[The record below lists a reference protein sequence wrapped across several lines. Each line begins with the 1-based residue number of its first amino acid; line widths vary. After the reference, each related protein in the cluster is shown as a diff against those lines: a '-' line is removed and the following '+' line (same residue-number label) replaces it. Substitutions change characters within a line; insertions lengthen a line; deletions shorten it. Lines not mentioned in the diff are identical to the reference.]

1 MSAATV
7 LLAVWPAWVAGVAVQ
22 LQQTALWPG
31 GGYAAVLGLALLL
44 AGAAAWWL
52 HRGRSRWAPPLAP
65 TLVLTLALMAAAAAA
80 FGLTGWRA
88 AAFAQQALPPVLEG
102 VDLLVQG
109 RVVGLPRRSADSQ
122 SWVFEPEAAWRD
134 GQSVRLPE
142 RLQLGWYLRG
152 QPPAQALPR
161 AGERW
166 QFTVRLRRPHGAF
179 NPHGFDRERWLWEQ
193 GVGATGYVRTAP
205 GDPAPQ
211 RLQPAAWGL
220 DAARQAVGEA
230 MAARVPDPRQAGVLA
245 ALVVGDQS
253 AIDRDDWDLFRTTGV
268 AHLMSISGLH
278 VTLFAWLA
286 TRLIGALWRRLARP
300 WPGLLLAVPLP
311 VAAGVGGVAL
321 ATAYALFAGW
331 GVPAQRTVLMLALV
345 VGLRLAGRQWP
356 WPPLWGLAMVAVL
369 LLDPWALL
377 QPGFWLSFV
386 AVGILFATDPAGRS
400 PPRDAP
406 GLTGWRRWA
415 RAAWGQWREQV
426 VMTLALAPLSLLL
439 FGQVSL
445 VGLAAN
451 LLAIPWVT
459 LLVTPLA
466 LLGVLFTPLWDVA
479 AAAVQVLHLWLG
491 WLAQW
496 PWAAVYRAVAPLSLA
511 VLAVAGGVLLV
522 LRAPLW
528 LRAAGILLLWPAL
541 VWQPP
546 RPAEGRFEVMALDVG
561 QGSAVLVRT
570 ARHSLLYDAG
580 PRYASGSDAGT
591 RVVVPLLRALGEAPH
606 TVVISHQDGDHAGG
620 ANAVRAAW
628 PQARWLSS
636 FDADPASRCAAGQ
649 RWTWDGVHFEI
660 LHPAPAHYR
669 ADGSGALPSNAMSCV
684 LRIDDGRH
692 SAWLSGD
699 LDAERETRLALA
711 QPGLRAD
718 LLLAPHHGSAS
729 SSSPVLL
736 NTLRPSVVIVQ
747 SGYRNRF
754 GHPAPPVLL
763 RYRERSLP
771 WVTSPQCGAATW
783 RSDAPQ
789 AVRCERVQR
798 QRYWHQS
805 GAGLGVAAGHSTAP
819 AATEPQ
825 PDSDSNEATWRS
837 PGADE

>member
-1 MSAATV
+1 MSATAM
-7 LLAVWPAWVAGVAVQ
+7 LLAVWPAWVAGVGVQ
-22 LQQTALWPG
+22 LQQTALWPVRM
-31 GGYAAVLGLALLL
+31 YVVMLGVALLL
-44 AGAAAWWL
+44 AWGASVL
-52 HRGRSRWAPPLAP
+52 RVRRSRWVPGLA
-65 TLVLTLALMAAAAAA
+65 LILALMAAAAGA

-88 AAFAQQALPPVLEG
+88 AVFAQQALPPELEG

-109 RVVGLPRRSADSQ
+109 RVVGLPRRSAQSQ
-122 SWVFEPEAAWRD
+122 TWVFEPEAAWRD
-134 GQSVRLPE
+134 ARAVRLPE

-152 QPPAQALPR
+152 QPSTQALPR
-161 AGERW
+161 AGEHW

-205 GDPAPQ
+205 SEPAPQ
-211 RLQPAAWGL
+211 RLRPAAWGL

-230 MAARVPDPRQAGVLA
+230 IAARVFNPRLAGVLA

-253 AIDRDDWDLFRTTGV
+253 AIDREDWDLFRTTGV

-311 VAAGVGGVAL
+311 VAAGAGGVVL

-345 VGLRLAGRQWP
+345 VGLRLAGRHWP
-356 WPPLWGLAMVAVL
+356 WLPLWGLAMVAVL

-400 PPRDAP
+400 QPLVAP
-406 GLTGWRRWA
+406 AANGWRRWG
-415 RAAWGQWREQV
+415 RAVWGQWREQV

-466 LLGVLFTPLWDVA
+466 LLGLLLPPLWEVA

-496 PWAAVYRAVAPLSLA
+496 PWASLHRAVAPLPLA

-522 LRAPLW
+522 LRVPLW
-528 LRAAGILLLWPAL
+528 LRSAGLLLLWPAL

-580 PRYASGSDAGT
+580 PRYASGSDAGS

-606 TVVISHQDGDHAGG
+606 TVVISHQDSDHSGG
-620 ANAVRAAW
+620 AKAVRTAW
-628 PQARWLSS
+628 PQAHWLSS
-636 FDADPASRCAAGQ
+636 FAADPASRCTAGQ
-649 RWTWDGVHFEI
+649 RWTWDGVHFEM
-660 LHPAPAHYR
+660 LHPTPAHYR

-699 LDAERETRLALA
+699 LDAERETRLALG
-711 QPGLRAD
+711 QPDLRAD
-718 LLLAPHHGSAS
+718 LLLAPHHGSAT

-754 GHPAPPVLL
+754 GHPAAQVLL
-763 RYRERSLP
+763 RYRERGLP
-771 WVTSPQCGAATW
+771 WVASPQCGAATW
-783 RSDAPQ
+783 RSDEPH
-789 AVRCERVQR
+789 AVRCERVHR
-798 QRYWHQS
+798 QRYWHQP
-805 GAGLGVAAGHSTAP
+805 GVGLGVAALHIP
-819 AATEPQ
+819 FHPVAA
-825 PDSDSNEATWRS
+825 PDSDPYTGSAGASVPSS
-837 PGADE
+837 PAADE

>member
-1 MSAATV
+1 MSAARL
-7 LLAVWPAWVAGVAVQ
+7 LLALWPAWVAGVALQ

-31 GGYAAVLGLALLL
+31 DRYAAALLPALCGVSLALWGRRRLGRL
-44 AGAAAWWL
+44 AW
-52 HRGRSRWAPPLAP
+52 P
-65 TLVLTLALMAAAAAA
+65 LVLVATALAA

-88 AAFAQQALPPVLEG
+88 AHFAQQALDATLEG
-102 VDLLVQG
+102 VDVRVEG
-109 RVVGLPRRSADSQ
+109 RVSGLPRRSADSQ
-122 SWVFEPEAAWRD
+122 SFVFEVASARRD
-134 GQSVRLPE
+134 GQAVPLPE
-142 RLQLGWYLRG
+142 RLQLSWYLRG
-152 QPPAQALPR
+152 AASDQTLPR

-166 QFTVRLRRPHGAF
+166 QLTVRLRRPHGSF

-193 GVGATGYVRTAP
+193 GIGATGYVRSGP
-205 GDPAPQ
+205 RDEAPQ
-211 RLQPAAWGL
+211 RLAAAGRGL
-220 DAARQAVGEA
+220 GAARQAVGEA
-230 MAARVPDPRQAGVLA
+230 MAARVHDPRLAGVLA

-253 AIDRDDWDLFRTTGV
+253 AIDREDWDLFRTTGV

-300 WPGLLLAVPLP
+300 FPAVLLAVPLP
-311 VAAGVGGVAL
+311 LAAGVGGVAL

-345 VGLRLAGRQWP
+345 VGLRLLGRQWP

-400 PPRDAP
+400 QPRDADAQA
-406 GLTGWRRWA
+406 GWRRWA
-415 RAAWGQWREQV
+415 HAAWGQWREQV

-466 LLGVLFTPLWDVA
+466 LLGVLFAPLWEVA
-479 AAAVQVLHLWLG
+479 AWAVQGLHAWLG

-496 PWAAVYRAVAPLSLA
+496 SWAAVYRPIPPLPLA

-522 LRAPLW
+522 LRAPGVF
-528 LRAAGILLLWPAL
+528 RAAGLLLLWPAL
-541 VWQPP
+541 LWQPP

-570 ARHSLLYDAG
+570 AGHSLLYDAG
-580 PRYASGSDAGT
+580 PRYASGGDAGR
-591 RVVVPLLRALGEAPH
+591 RVVLPLLRALGEEPDA
-606 TVVISHQDGDHAGG
+606 VVISHQDSDHAGG
-620 ANAVRAAW
+620 AEVVRAAW
-628 PQARWLSS
+628 PRARWLSS
-636 FDADPASRCAAGQ
+636 FDADPARRCQAGQ

-660 LHPAPAHYR
+660 VHPAPAQYR

-699 LDAERETRLALA
+699 LDAERETRLALDR
-711 QPGLRAD
+711 PDLRAD
-718 LLLAPHHGSAS
+718 LLLAPHHGSTT

-736 NTLRPSVVIVQ
+736 NTLRPAVVIVQ

-754 GHPAPPVLL
+754 GHPAPVVLQ
-763 RYRERSLP
+763 RYRERGVP
-771 WVTSPQCGAATW
+771 WVNSPQCGAATW
-783 RSDAPQ
+783 RSEVPQ
-789 AVRCERVQR
+789 AVRCERVHGR
-798 QRYWHQS
+798 RYWHQ
-805 GAGLGVAAGHSTAP
+805 
-819 AATEPQ
+819 
-825 PDSDSNEATWRS
+825 
-837 PGADE
+837 PGAEPGKGAAEGMPDAAERLTDAADE